1 MAESSPPLR
10 LADPLR
16 DDLRRYAAEQNM
28 SEDDALAH
36 LVKAGL
42 AQVTQPPAP
51 SGQAPHRGPDPAARR
66 ADPASRS
73 DAD

>member
-10 LADPLR
+10 LDDHLR
-16 DDLRRYAAEQNM
+16 DELRRYAASQGM
-28 SEDDALAH
+28 SDDDALAH

-51 SGQAPHRGPDPAARR
+51 SGQGTHGGPDPAVVGNRGAGR
-66 ADPASRS
+66 
-73 DAD
+73 